1 MKKRRLVGA
10 AALVVAIA
18 CAFGAWR
25 LIAHAKALA
34 IPAVITPAMDARAAY
49 DPSLRDRYEALLREH
64 GRNPGPH
71 PKLIA
76 LTFDD
81 GPYPVF
87 TPLLLAQLQHLKVPA
102 TFFLIGRDAREWP
115 GLTRRIAAAGDE
127 IGDHTL
133 THPDLDRETDARAA
147 AEILGGRDALWSL
160 VRDPA
165 VRSYV
170 RPPHGRYNEATIQVA
185 QRLGYTMIL
194 WNDDAGDW
202 RALAPGAISRHL
214 VEHASAPDIVLLHS
228 GRLATV
234 EALPE
239 VVARFRS
246 AGYRFVTVGQLL
258 ARASAAVVNRPL
270 RRAV

>member
-1 MKKRRLVGA
+1 MKKRQLVGA
-10 AALVVAIA
+10 AALVVAAA
-18 CAFGAWR
+18 CAFGVWH
-25 LIAHAKALA
+25 LYAHAKALA
-34 IPAVITPAMDARAAY
+34 IPAVVTPAMNARAAY
-49 DPSLRDRYEALLREH
+49 DPGLHDRYQALLREH
-64 GRNPGPH
+64 GDNPGPH

-87 TPLLLAQLQHLKVPA
+87 TPLLLEQLHRLNVPA

-133 THPDLDRETDARAA
+133 THPDLDRETDARVA

-160 VRDPA
+160 AHDPA
-165 VRSYV
+165 IRSYM
-170 RPPHGRYNEATIQVA
+170 RPPHGRYDEATIRVA

-202 RALAPGAISRHL
+202 RTLTPQAISSHL
-214 VEHASAPDIVLLHS
+214 TEHASAPDIVLLHS
-228 GRLATV
+228 GKLATV

-258 ARASAAVVNRPL
+258 AMAPAAVVNRPL

>member
-1 MKKRRLVGA
+1 MKKRHFAG
-10 AALVVAIA
+10 VVALA
-18 CAFGAWR
+18 VAVLCAFGAWR
-25 LIAHAKALA
+25 LYAHAEALA
-34 IPAVITPAMDARAAY
+34 VPAVITPAMDAHSAY
-49 DPSLRDRYEALLREH
+49 DPGPRDLYEALLRGH
-64 GRNPGPH
+64 GHNPGPH

-87 TPLLLAQLQHLKVPA
+87 TPLLLEQLHRLDVPA

-115 GLTRRIAAAGDE
+115 SLTRRIAAAGDE

-133 THPDLDRETDARAA
+133 THPDLDRETNAQVAS
-147 AEILGGRDALWSL
+147 EILGGRDALWSL

-165 VRSYV
+165 IRSYM
-170 RPPHGRYNEATIQVA
+170 RPPHGRYNEATIEVV
-185 QRLGYTMIL
+185 QRLGYSMIL
-194 WNDDAGDW
+194 WTDDAGDW
-202 RALAPGAISRHL
+202 QPLTPEAISKHL
-214 VEHASAPDIVLLHS
+214 IKHASAPDIVLLHS
-228 GRLATV
+228 GKLATV

-258 ARASAAVVNRPL
+258 AMAPAAVVNRPL
-270 RRAV
+270 RRPL

>member
-1 MKKRRLVGA
+1 MKKRNIVGTL
-10 AALVVAIA
+10 LVVAAMCIFA
-18 CAFGAWR
+18 VWH
-25 LIAHAKALA
+25 LYAHSGKSLA
-34 IPAVITPAMDARAAY
+34 VPAVITPAMDAHAAY
-49 DPSLRDRYEALLREH
+49 DPGARDRYAALMRER
-64 GRNPGPH
+64 GDNPGPH

-87 TPLLLAQLQHLKVPA
+87 TPLLLAQLHRLKVPA
-102 TFFLIGRDAREWP
+102 TFFVIGRDAREWP
-115 GLTRRIAAAGDE
+115 SLTRRIAASGNE

-133 THPDLDRETDARAA
+133 THPNLDQESAA
-147 AEILGGRDALWSL
+147 QVAKEILGGRDVLWGL
-160 VRDPA
+160 VHDPA
-165 VRSYV
+165 IRSYM
-170 RPPHGRYNEATIQVA
+170 RPPHGRYTEATIRVA

-194 WNDDAGDW
+194 WNDDSGDW
-202 RALAPGAISRHL
+202 RKMTPGAISGHL
-214 VEHASAPDIVLLHS
+214 LKHASAPDIVLLHS
-228 GRLATV
+228 GKLATV

-258 ARASAAVVNRPL
+258 TMVPAAVVNRAL